1 MSDRLPITK
10 RWEEDAKQGAVVVYA
25 CHMCEHRGEKLNCK
39 IYGKIPT
46 EIAEGKQTCKK
57 HKAGEIDF
65 GKITL

>member
-1 MSDRLPITK
+1 
-10 RWEEDAKQGAVVVYA
+10 
-25 CHMCEHRGEKLNCK
+25 MCEHRGEKLKCK